1 MKPGNSHDLVGLA
14 TILGLAGVATFIA
27 SIIPHTSALIVAIA
41 AGFLLANV
49 PRIPDVVT
57 SGTQH
62 NKLLLE
68 IGIVLLGARL
78 TLDQL
83 LDTGPTL
90 AVLAISVVVLGIL
103 FAELVSR
110 LVMGFDGRTG
120 SLLAAGASIC
130 GVSAVVAVARSID
143 ANEEKIAYV
152 AGTILLLDAVTLV
165 AFPLVATILDLPAQT
180 FGIWAGLSMFSTG
193 PAVAAG
199 FTHSPAAAEW
209 ATITKIIRNSLVG
222 FAAVGY
228 SLFYAHTSTNADA
241 AKPTV
246 LWEQFPK
253 FLIGFFMVV
262 LIANAGVLGPSQIE
276 GIKSMS
282 TWLFTMAFA
291 GLGLEIQV
299 DHIRNVGVRPLVMM
313 VIHVLVIGSLT
324 LISLLYLL

>member
-1 MKPGNSHDLVGLA
+1 MQTGGSHDLVGLA
-14 TILGLAGVATFIA
+14 TILALAVIATFIA
-27 SIIPHTSALIVAIA
+27 SSIPHTSALIVAIA
-41 AGFLLANV
+41 AGILLANV
-49 PRIPDVVT
+49 PHIPAAVT
-57 SGTQH
+57 AGTQH
-62 NKLLLE
+62 HKLLLE
-68 IGIVLLGARL
+68 MGIVLLGVRL
-78 TLDQL
+78 SLDQL
-83 LDTGPTL
+83 MDTGPTL
-90 AVLAISVVVLGIL
+90 AVLSISVVVLGIL
-103 FAELVSR
+103 FAEIISR
-110 LVMGFDGRTG
+110 SVMGFDGRTG

-130 GVSAVVAVARSID
+130 GVSAVVAVAQSID

-165 AFPLVATILDLPAQT
+165 AFPLLAALLELPAKT

-222 FAAVGY
+222 FAAIGY
-228 SLFYAHTSTNADA
+228 SLFYAHASSTVGGV
-241 AKPTV
+241 KPTM

-262 LIANAGVLGPSQIE
+262 AVANTGVLGPSQIE
-276 GIKSMS
+276 DIELVS

-299 DHIRNVGVRPLVMM
+299 DHLRAVGVRPLVMM
-313 VIHVLVIGSLT
+313 VIHVLVIGGLT
-324 LISLLYLL
+324 LSVLLYLL

>member
-1 MKPGNSHDLVGLA
+1 MQLEGSHDLVGLV
-14 TILGLAGVATFIA
+14 TLLGLAVVATFIA
-27 SIIPHTSALIVAIA
+27 SIIPHTNALIVAIA
-41 AGFLLANV
+41 VGVVLANV
-49 PRIPDVVT
+49 PRVPEVVT
-57 SGTQH
+57 SGTRH

-68 IGIVLLGARL
+68 IGIVLLGVRL

-90 AVLAISVVVLGIL
+90 AVLSISVVVLGIL

-110 LVMGFDGRTG
+110 LVLGFDGRTG

-165 AFPLVATILDLPAQT
+165 VFPLVATILDLPAQT

-222 FAAVGY
+222 FAAIGY
-228 SLFYAHTSTNADA
+228 SLFYAHVSSNAGA
-241 AKPTV
+241 VKPAL

-253 FLIGFFMVV
+253 FLIGFFLVV
-262 LIANAGVLGPSQIE
+262 LVANAGVLGPSQIE
-276 GIKSMS
+276 GIESIS

-291 GLGLEIQV
+291 GLGLDIRI
-299 DHIRNVGVRPLVMM
+299 DHLRDVGVRPVVMM
-313 VIHVLVIGSLT
+313 VIHVLVIGSLS
-324 LISLLYLL
+324 LLVLLYLY